1 MPSCPAP
8 FAALVSLALL
18 ASPASAQMVFASDP
32 TPRVTVTG
40 SGAIEVQPD
49 TAKVSLGVYVLDN
62 DLRRAKATSDE
73 AVLSLLEAIRQ
84 LGIEGRDVTSSV
96 LDFDPTYS
104 DSETVPPEFL
114 GYEISRSVHFILRD
128 LAKLDQLVDRAIEAG
143 ANRQFNVELT
153 TSKLK
158 ELQDQALQIA
168 MEDARVQAQRLAAG
182 FGAKLG
188 AVRIIGSAS
197 GSNSM
202 RTVAGSTASF
212 GTGTFAPGTIT
223 VRSELSVTFVLE
235 P

>member
-8 FAALVSLALL
+8 LAALVSLALL
-18 ASPASAQMVFASDP
+18 AAPASAQMIFASDP

-49 TAKVSLGVYVLDN
+49 TAKVSLGVYVLN
-62 DLRRAKATSDE
+62 KDLRRAKATSDE
-73 AVLSLLEAIRQ
+73 AVLGLLEAIRQ

-96 LDFDPTYS
+96 LDIDPTYS

-114 GYEISRSVHFILRD
+114 GYEISRSVHVILRD

-153 TSKLK
+153 TSKQK

-168 MEDARVQAQRLAAG
+168 MEDARGQAQSLAAG

-188 AVRIIGSAS
+188 AVRSIGSAS
-197 GSNSM
+197 GGNTLRMASS
-202 RTVAGSTASF
+202 VAVQF